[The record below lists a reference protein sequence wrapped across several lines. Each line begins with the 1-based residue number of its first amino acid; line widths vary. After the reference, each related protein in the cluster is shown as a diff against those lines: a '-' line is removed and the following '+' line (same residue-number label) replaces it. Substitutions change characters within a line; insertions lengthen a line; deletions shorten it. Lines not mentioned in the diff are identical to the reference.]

1 MRFPSKTILFLATTT
16 SIFASALALVSILW
30 QHIASVAFTT
40 SLQNLTYGGVQ
51 GRLGV
56 LDLVLGWTA
65 VASIM
70 LVSAGLVLL
79 YQSIAMLDRLVVGE
93 D

>member
-1 MRFPSKTILFLATTT
+1 M
-16 SIFASALALVSILW
+16 FASAFAVVSILW

-40 SLQNLTYGGVQ
+40 SMQNLTYGGIQ
-51 GRLGV
+51 GRLSVVG
-56 LDLVLGWTA
+56 LALGWTA

-70 LVSAGLVLL
+70 LVSAGLVVM